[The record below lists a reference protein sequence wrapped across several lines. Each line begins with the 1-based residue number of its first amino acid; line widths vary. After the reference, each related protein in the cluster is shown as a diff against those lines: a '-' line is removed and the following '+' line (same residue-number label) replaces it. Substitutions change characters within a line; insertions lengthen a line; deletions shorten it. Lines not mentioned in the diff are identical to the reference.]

1 MVTTRG
7 KVYRS
12 VIWVY
17 HYYTSFDHS
26 VNLDDKIPYYF
37 EQIRRRGFNQETR
50 KERKLVYTTSK
61 YFKILLPEEEKAVA
75 LVAKANKLTI
85 RAVPGT
91 IFFVP
96 EKIYNERRQFFLKNG
111 TFVPKHNLRLILG
124 LDFDKKLIYEFILKN

>member
-1 MVTTRG
+1 MATTRG

-17 HYYTSFDHS
+17 RYYTSFDHS

-50 KERKLVYTTSK
+50 KERKLVYTTSE
-61 YFKILLPEEEKAVA
+61 YFKTLLPEEEKAVA
-75 LVAKANKLTI
+75 LVAKGNKLTI

-96 EKIYNERRQFFLKNG
+96 EKIHNERRQTLFK
-111 TFVPKHNLRLILG
+111 KW
-124 LDFDKKLIYEFILKN
+124 DFCTKTQSKANSWP